1 MAAVGHGP
9 ISAKDLSADIVRQ
22 LRSLGDADLDKQ
34 IDKVWGTLRATPQD
48 KLKRMAQIRFI
59 IEKQC
64 RRPDLAHGRLLF
76 NKTCSQCHTL
86 FDAGGKVGPDI
97 TGSNR
102 ADLAYLLE
110 NVVDPNAI
118 IPADYQASIL
128 DTKDGR
134 TIVGIVKSKPDAQA
148 VTIATQNETLTIPR
162 NEIEKLRPSQLSM
175 MPEGILDNFPENDVR
190 DLIGY
195 LRSPKQVPLPEG
207 ADADSGA
214 GASAPATPAAAEGGA
229 PGEKAVL
236 FNGKDLSDWDTHGV
250 EGLWSVQDGEI
261 VGKTEKGL
269 KRNEF
274 LSSKESYG
282 DFRLVVKIKLVPN
295 EANSGIQFHSERF
308 EGNEM
313 SGPQADAGKG
323 WWGKVYGENFG
334 NKVIGESKSGEDIVK
349 PNEWNT
355 YEVLAVGP
363 KIRTAI
369 NGHLCADIED
379 PKYVRKGM
387 FGLQVHAGGPTEV
400 RFKDFDFELNPK
412 AELKTVKEG
421 K

>member
-1 MAAVGHGP
+1 
-9 ISAKDLSADIVRQ
+9 
-22 LRSLGDADLDKQ
+22 
-34 IDKVWGTLRATPQD
+34 
-48 KLKRMAQIRFI
+48 
-59 IEKQC
+59 
-64 RRPDLAHGRLLF
+64 
-76 NKTCSQCHTL
+76 
-86 FDAGGKVGPDI
+86 
-97 TGSNR
+97 
-102 ADLAYLLE
+102 
-110 NVVDPNAI
+110 
-118 IPADYQASIL
+118 
-128 DTKDGR
+128 
-134 TIVGIVKSKPDAQA
+134 
-148 VTIATQNETLTIPR
+148 
-162 NEIEKLRPSQLSM
+162 
-175 MPEGILDNFPENDVR
+175 
-190 DLIGY
+190 
-195 LRSPKQVPLPEG
+195 
-207 ADADSGA
+207 
-214 GASAPATPAAAEGGA
+214 
-229 PGEKAVL
+229 
-236 FNGKDLSDWDTHGV
+236 
-250 EGLWSVQDGEI
+250 VQDGEI